1 MTKITRVII
10 LLILCL
16 FMGVNLF
23 LPAFAQ
29 NENQQSILSV
39 SHRGDSSEYERNTL
53 EAVLSAF
60 KKGADFVS
68 VNIRK
73 SAENELVLC
82 SENETEITGVSIG
95 KMLSLLGEDD
105 VLILD
110 FDKGLEDEIYRFIEE
125 KKAFASVI
133 MRINDSANNIAEW
146 LRSKNENL
154 QVIGV
159 YDSFVVFTAINH
171 IDTLGA
177 AGMKFV
183 QYQSKNYFNEMFGS
197 LISKKLRTEADVKA
211 IAATY
216 DPDLCGQ
223 RSDSEDGWN
232 DLIKK
237 GYRVVETNN
246 LEAFISYVESN
257 KNVRAELESACKKAE
272 SIEVEKYNDVSREN
286 LEDAIDTAR
295 ELLDREV
302 ASSDELQSSLSKLRL
317 SVEKLALKTDDD
329 SQKGVLNI
337 TAGKVIAAVLV
348 GAVILAAQIYTY
360 KMQKGRK
367 KD

>member
-23 LPAFAQ
+23 LPTFAQ

-39 SHRGDSSEYERNTL
+39 SHRGDSSEYERNTP
-53 EAVLSAF
+53 EAVLAAF

-82 SENETEITGVSIG
+82 SENETEITGVSLEE
-95 KMLSLLGEDD
+95 MLSLLGEDD

-110 FDKGLEDEIYRFIEE
+110 FDKGLEDEVYRFIEE

-197 LISKKLRTEADVKA
+197 LISKKLRTEADMKA

-246 LEAFISYVESN
+246 LEAFLSYVESN
-257 KNVRAELESACKKAE
+257 KNVRAELESSCKKAE

-295 ELLDREV
+295 ELLGRAT